1 MIRLM
6 GEKAGFLGAVIAF
19 LLGSFAAGPLYVA
32 FPVAGILLKK
42 GSKFSNIIIFIGA
55 WSSTKI
61 PISIFE
67 ASVMGWGFMIT
78 RYLIDICVI
87 IAIAII
93 MDKLITIREKKLI
106 YEKANR

>member
-1 MIRLM
+1 
-6 GEKAGFLGAVIAF
+6 
-19 LLGSFAAGPLYVA
+19 
-32 FPVAGILLKK
+32 
-42 GSKFSNIIIFIGA
+42 
-55 WSSTKI
+55 
-61 PISIFE
+61 
-67 ASVMGWGFMIT
+67 MGWGFMIT